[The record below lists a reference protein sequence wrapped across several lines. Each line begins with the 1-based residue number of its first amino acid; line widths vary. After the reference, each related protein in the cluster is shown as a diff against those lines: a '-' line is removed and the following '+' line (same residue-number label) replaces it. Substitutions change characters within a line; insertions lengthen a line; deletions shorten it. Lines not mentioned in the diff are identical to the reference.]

1 MHIIERSANDFDA
14 RLIIGPVQVSGLLS
28 AALFGCLSCQSC
40 IYFAGCKSDH
50 LALKAVVFAVFFIQL
65 GHFVCIISTLWTMTV
80 STYGDPSQLQV
91 LPLAADSAI
100 PLSAC
105 TAFIVQS
112 FYAFRLWKLSK
123 KVYLPIL
130 CEMISLIAGIATLII
145 SSRAFD
151 MTDITIFEDSQTIL
165 IALSLMARTVCDV
178 ITTVAITWS
187 LYHKRVSDFE
197 NTTTLIDRLIYWT
210 VETGLATRYLAVS

>member
-1 MHIIERSANDFDA
+1 MHIIERSASHFDA

-28 AALFGCLSCQSC
+28 AALFGCLSCQSY
-40 IYFAGCKSDH
+40 IYFARCKSDH

-65 GHFVCIISTLWTMTV
+65 GHFVCILLTLWTMTV

-91 LPLAADSAI
+91 LPLAADAAI
-100 PLSAC
+100 PLTAC

-112 FYAFRLWKLSK
+112 FYAFRLWRLSK

-130 CEMISLIAGIATLII
+130 CEMISLVAGISTLII
-145 SSRAFD
+145 SLRVFN
-151 MTDITIFEDSQTIL
+151 MTNIVSEDSQTIL

-178 ITTVAITWS
+178 IATVAITWS
-187 LYHKRVSDFE
+187 LYHKRVSNIE
-197 NTTTLIDRLIYWT
+197 STTVLIDRLIYWT
-210 VETGLATRYLAVS
+210 VETGLATRYSAVS